1 MSDMLEK
8 LLGVEKNAARLLT
21 EAEAEA
27 NRRRADARA
36 EAQKKHAELL
46 KEKTLEGDAAVAA
59 ERQRIAAERQR
70 LILAYKE
77 KLAGIPA
84 DREAFSRAA
93 LAFIEKGGA

>member
-8 LLGVEKNAARLLT
+8 LLDVEKRAAALLM

-27 NRRRADARA
+27 NRRKADARA

-46 KEKTLEGDAAVAA
+46 KGRTAEGDAAVAA
-59 ERQRIAAERQR
+59 EKERIAAERER
-70 LILAYKE
+70 LIQAYKE
-77 KLAGIPA
+77 KLAGMPR

>member
-8 LLGVEKNAARLLT
+8 LLDVEKRAAALLM

-27 NRRRADARA
+27 NRRKADARA
-36 EAQKKHAELL
+36 EAQKMHAELL
-46 KEKTLEGDAAVAA
+46 KGRTVEGDAAVAA
-59 ERQRIAAERQR
+59 EKERIAAERER
-70 LILAYKE
+70 LIQAYKE
-77 KLAGIPA
+77 KLAGMPR